1 MLFHWQSVPWAFCIY
16 ISHLRGCN
24 FFLQTKIWDEG
35 RTGPSFLRHRCCNS
49 RIHFGSGCNRIYV
62 LIWTIRLLTRFKKV
76 NKHHSWHLCSVVD
89 FHTLLRDCSS
99 RVVIVSWV
107 NIVGKQMCFF
117 ISFIFIAFNIWYART
132 SFISFILVGALY
144 LFNTSAIFH
153 YTSFQTF
160 YFTDWV
166 LLMASIL
173 VSVCWFSVGQILNFR
188 SIEL

>member
-1 MLFHWQSVPWAFCIY
+1 MLFHCQSVPWAFWIY

-49 RIHFGSGCNRIYV
+49 RIHFGSVCNELYM
-62 LIWTIRLLTRFKKV
+62 LIWIIRLLTRFKKV

-117 ISFIFIAFNIWYART
+117 ISLFFIAFNIWYART
-132 SFISFILVGALY
+132 SFIRFILVDFIFY
-144 LFNTSAIFH
+144 LNTSAILPLMRDKIF
-153 YTSFQTF
+153 FRPLIKFLKLCWLF
-160 YFTDWV
+160 YGWFV
-166 LLMASIL
+166 L
-173 VSVCWFSVGQILNFR
+173 VSYIFY
-188 SIEL
+188 